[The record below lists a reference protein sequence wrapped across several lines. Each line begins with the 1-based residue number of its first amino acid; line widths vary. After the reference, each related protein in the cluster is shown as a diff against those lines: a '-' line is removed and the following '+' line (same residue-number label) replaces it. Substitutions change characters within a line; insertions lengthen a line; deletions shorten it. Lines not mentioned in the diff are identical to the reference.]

1 MARQAVLTVADT
13 IAKSFLRAAEMR
25 GSRPAIREKKFGI
38 WQPTSW
44 REWLEISKEIAYAL
58 HAIDFTPGDVASII
72 ANAVPEWVHAD
83 MGILCAGGVS
93 SGIYPTDASSQ
104 VEYLVN
110 DSRTKV
116 IFAEDEEQLDKVLA
130 CRARCPSLQ
139 KVIVFDMEGLSG
151 FSDDMVMSL
160 DEFRALGRN
169 HMAGREALWQEMVD
183 SRGAGD
189 LAVLVYTSG
198 TTGPPKGAM
207 HANRS
212 VTHQMWHANDFIPA
226 RENDDRLIFL
236 PLCHVAER
244 IGGYYIS
251 VALGSVMNFAES
263 PETVPDNL
271 REVQPT
277 IFLAVPRVWEKFY
290 SAITIALK
298 DATPFQQWVYRRAIG
313 IGYRMVDCRIEGK
326 ALPLSLRIANGIAY
340 RLAFRNI
347 RRMIGL
353 DRCRIAFTGAA
364 PIAPDLIRWYLA
376 LGIDIH
382 ELYGQTENCG
392 VATMMPAERIKLG
405 SVGKAVSWGE
415 VALSPDGEILI
426 KGDFLFMGYLNQPER
441 TAETIDH
448 RGWLHTGDVG
458 TIDNEGFVRITD
470 RMKDIII
477 TSGGKNI
484 TPSEIENQLKFSPY
498 ISDSVVIG
506 DKRPYLT
513 CLVMID
519 QENVEKFAQDHDI
532 PFTNYASLCRA
543 TEIQD
548 LIWREI
554 EAVNANFARVETIK
568 KFYLIERQL
577 TPEDEELTPTMKLKR
592 GFVNKRYAADIEAM
606 YLARAVA

>member
-13 IAKSFLRAAEMR
+13 IAKSFLRAAETR
-25 GSRPAIREKKFGI
+25 GDRPAIREKKFGI

-58 HAIDFTPGDVASII
+58 HAIDFRPGDVASII

-169 HMAGREALWQEMVD
+169 YMAGREALWQEMVD
-183 SRGAGD
+183 SRSAGD

-212 VTHQMWHANDFIPA
+212 VTHQMRHANDFIPA
-226 RENDDRLIFL
+226 REDDDRLIFL

-277 IFLAVPRVWEKFY
+277 IFLAVPRIWEKFY

-326 ALPLSLRIANGIAY
+326 APPLSLRIANGIAY

-353 DRCRIAFTGAA
+353 DRCRVAFTGAA